1 MKTSVM
7 KPIMLFVVAVG
18 LIIGSQSVFT
28 VDETEQVLVL
38 QFGNPVNVINKPG
51 LQFKIPFIQNLKYI
65 DKRILDVDPDPE
77 ELLLADQ
84 KRLVVD
90 TFLRYKIA
98 DPLLFYKTL
107 TTESAARRRLQE
119 QVNSSLR
126 SNLGK
131 ASLPQILSPEREQVM
146 VSIRQ
151 EVNKDVER
159 LGLTVTDVQVVRA
172 DLPEE
177 TSQAIYARM
186 VSERQ
191 REASEARAQGQE
203 LAQQI
208 RSKAE
213 RERTILLAEADKR
226 AQIIRGQGD
235 EKAIEIYA
243 NAYNKDKEFY
253 SFTRSLE
260 AYRKSLKGDGTT
272 LLLSP
277 DSEFFDYFKDKKKT
291 R

>member
-1 MKTSVM
+1 MKNNVM
-7 KPIMLFVVAVG
+7 KPIALFVVAIG
-18 LIIGSQSVFT
+18 LIVGSQAVFT

-38 QFGNPVNVINKPG
+38 QFGNPVNVISKPG
-51 LQFKIPFIQNLKYI
+51 LKFKIPFIQNLKYI
-65 DKRILDVDPDPE
+65 DKRILDVDPEPE

-90 TFLRYKIA
+90 TFLRYKIS

-107 TTESAARRRLQE
+107 TTEVAARRRLQE

-131 ASLPQILSPEREQVM
+131 VTLQQVLSPEREAVM
-146 VSIRQ
+146 LSIRE
-151 EVNKDVER
+151 EVNRDVER
-159 LGLTVTDVQVVRA
+159 LGLSVTDVQVVRA

-191 REASEARAQGQE
+191 REAAEARAQGQE

-213 RERTILLAEADKR
+213 RERTVILAEAEKR

-260 AYRKSLKGDGTT
+260 AYRKSLKGNDTT

-277 DSEFFDYFKDKKKT
+277 DSEFFDYFKQQKKK
-291 R
+291 

>member
-1 MKTSVM
+1 MKSSVM
-7 KPIMLFVVAVG
+7 KPIILFVIAVG
-18 LIIGSQSVFT
+18 FVVGSQSMFT

-38 QFGNPVNVINKPG
+38 QFGNPVNVVQEPG

-65 DKRILDVDPDPE
+65 DKRILDVDPEPE

-107 TTESAARRRLQE
+107 TTETAARRRLQE

-131 ASLPQILSPEREQVM
+131 VSLPQILSPEREAVM
-146 VSIRQ
+146 MNIRQ

-243 NAYNKDKEFY
+243 NAYNKDKDFY

-260 AYRKSLKGDGTT
+260 AYRKSLQGDGTT

-277 DSEFFDYFKDKKKT
+277 DSEFFDYFKAQK